1 MTEAAI
7 MNLREAPP
15 LRVMIADASADLRRS
30 LAEAVLSYCP
40 GCEILE
46 AESGDAAAERIVADR
61 PDILFI
67 NVKLP
72 VMSGAEAVAIAKLQ
86 GARPVTILLSDQ
98 VLTRW
103 VALSIE
109 VGAYEF
115 LKSPYDPAHIV
126 ALMQAVQKMRA
137 PLSVLVVEDAEN
149 ARAIIRKTL
158 AGTRFDLSIEETDS
172 GAHAIKLLQH
182 KRFDLV
188 LIDLHMAGMDGL
200 ETACK
205 AKELVPDTALVMMS
219 GAGNERIEAASKH
232 FGFST
237 FLQKPFFAHHV
248 EDMLHEVFGL
258 RRPYLLNAIGRVHKR
273 EVAKAEADAEKRRRA
288 RVA

>member
-1 MTEAAI
+1 MTEAAPHTG
-7 MNLREAPP
+7 RETPR
-15 LRVMIADASADLRRS
+15 LRVMIADASPEARRRIAD
-30 LAEAVLSYCP
+30 AVLSHAP
-40 GCEILE
+40 ECEIVE
-46 AESGDAAAERIVADR
+46 VDRGDIAAERIVSDR
-61 PDILFI
+61 PDVLFV

-72 VMSGAEAVAIAKLQ
+72 AMSGAEAVAIAKLQ
-86 GARPVTILLSDQ
+86 GVRPVTILLSEQ

-115 LKSPYDPAHIV
+115 LKSPYDAAHIV
-126 ALMQAVQKMRA
+126 ALMRAVEKMRA
-137 PLSVLVVEDAEN
+137 PLRVLVVEDAEN

-158 AGTRFDLSIEETDS
+158 AATRFDLAIDETDS

-182 KRFDLV
+182 ERFDIA

-205 AKELVPDTALVMMS
+205 AKEVVPDTALVMMS

-248 EDMLHEVFGL
+248 EDMLHEVLGL

-273 EVAKAEADAEKRRRA
+273 EAAKAEADAEKRRRKQ
-288 RVA
+288 VA